1 MTDPRDEH
9 ETYGHTHSPVI
20 EDLRKQ
26 IAALLDEQAGF
37 RVAIAQLTAERDE
50 ARRDAERWQADALRL
65 LNERKAAQEER
76 DALRSIA
83 NKALRERDEA
93 RREVCRWAAARHR
106 SEFRHYSTV
115 NAIDYAE
122 KRGWRDAW
130 REGKE

>member
-26 IAALLDEQAGF
+26 VATLLDEQTGF

-65 LNERKAAQEER
+65 LNERNTAE
-76 DALRSIA
+76 
-83 NKALRERDEA
+83 RERNDAQRECCVRTVDAGGNPAHAPLEEA
-93 RREVCRWAAARHR
+93 M
-106 SEFRHYSTV
+106 
-115 NAIDYAE
+115 AE
-122 KRGWRDAW
+122 AKRRGWKCYRTAED
-130 REGKE
+130 GK

>member
-1 MTDPRDEH
+1 VKIVKIR
-9 ETYGHTHSPVI
+9 
-20 EDLRKQ
+20 EDFQKIKDTLAK
-26 IAALLDEQAGF
+26 L
-37 RVAIAQLTAERDE
+37 VAERDE
-50 ARRDAERWQADALRL
+50 ARRDAERWQSDALRL
-65 LNERKAAQEER
+65 LDERNTAE
-76 DALRSIA
+76 
-83 NKALRERDEA
+83 RERDEA